1 MDPRRRDNSYLVFA
15 CTLALGFLICMP
27 VTTHSLIRGD
37 CFLPPDEG
45 NCGNRLTL
53 RVKYYFDS
61 TNDDCS
67 EFLYFG
73 CGGNDNRFDTFE
85 ECENVC
91 LFNNGF

>member
-1 MDPRRRDNSYLVFA
+1 MELQTPCNINRSHLIRALVFR
-15 CTLALGFLICMP
+15 P
-27 VTTHSLIRGD
+27 KYDR

-67 EFLYFG
+67 EFIYFG

-85 ECENVC
+85 ECENTC
-91 LFNNGF
+91 IFYGF